1 MKTSAYLLAVSFS
14 IFSVPSLAAPERCK
28 ELSETLSASQ
38 QSSVVCHCGDELSK
52 LEVTL
57 PKGTHLEAVCGL
69 TSIDPNTGAG
79 KQIDLNK
86 FNMSLDR
93 YDSSG
98 NLPLGHIYLKGE
110 MVLTGEVKIEP
121 SDAGTVWFYP
131 DNLDFPKKSVFTDKF
146 GVIKIVNEDD
156 YKNLR
161 ATKFLSQGGC
171 WFAKAKIRVIGVEV
185 NLSDTD
191 YEGVYP
197 GKVEVL
203 QVAPF
208 NSCVQKQ

>member
-1 MKTSAYLLAVSFS
+1 LLAVGFS
-14 IFSVPSLAAPERCK
+14 IFSIPALAAQDRCK

-38 QSSVVCHCGDELSK
+38 QSSVVCHCGNELSK

-69 TSIDPNTGAG
+69 ISIDPNTGAG

-86 FNMSLDR
+86 FNISLDKS
-93 YDSSG
+93 DSSG

-121 SDAGTVWFYP
+121 SDAGAVWFYP
-131 DNLDFPKKSVFTDKF
+131 NNLDFPKKTVFTAKF
-146 GVIKIVNEDD
+146 NVIKINNEDD
-156 YKNLR
+156 YKNLH

-171 WFAKAKIRVIGVEV
+171 WFAKAKIKMIGMEV

-197 GKVEVL
+197 SKIEVL
-203 QVAPF
+203 KVTAF
-208 NSCVQKQ
+208 NSCVQKQQ